1 MEVIVSIVA
10 ILISVVIGGLAIW
23 QAREHAHK
31 AELHLTQTKEIVESI
46 SKSQDN
52 HVQRLT
58 EIVQQTIPD
67 RDSQMG
73 LELFSTL
80 MKSNPEVVGD
90 LVKQAMSNQQK

>member
-31 AELHLTQTKEIVESI
+31 AELHLMQTKEIVESI
-46 SKSQDN
+46 SKSQDA

-80 MKSNPEVVGD
+80 MKSNPDMAGD
-90 LVKQAMSNQQK
+90 LLRQVLNNQQN